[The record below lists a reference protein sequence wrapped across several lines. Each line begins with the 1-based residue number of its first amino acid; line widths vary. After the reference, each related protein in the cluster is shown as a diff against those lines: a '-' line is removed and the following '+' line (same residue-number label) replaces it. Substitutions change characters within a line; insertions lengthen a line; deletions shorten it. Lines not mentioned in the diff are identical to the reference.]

1 MSIITTIVAYNRF
14 DGLSLIFLLCVILTH
29 THTHTNLLFFFWLCF
44 LSKVINYVF
53 GFFYCYV
60 FNIVEENEI
69 DDYDSDDHLRSSW
82 WWWQNIY
89 EFSCYAM
96 YIMQIN
102 IRIFP
107 SRSFFFVDIFLCESF
122 FCMFGW
128 MDGWMNRQMFFEAFF
143 PSLYLFV
150 CMIDRYMDT
159 VNYRSVI
166 IYFTVKQKKK
176 FTYRPLSS
184 YL

>member
-1 MSIITTIVAYNRF
+1 MNSPY
-14 DGLSLIFLLCVILTH
+14 ILTFLGPFVNNYYYRCLQSIWWFIFNFSSLCDSHPH
-29 THTHTNLLFFFWLCF
+29 THTRICCFFFWLCF

-89 EFSCYAM
+89 EFPCYAM

-107 SRSFFFVDIFLCESF
+107 SRSFFCWHIFMWIF
-122 FCMFGW
+122 FLYVRV
-128 MDGWMNRQMFFEAFF
+128 DGWMNESTNVFWSIF
-143 PSLYLFV
+143 SLSISFCLY
-150 CMIDRYMDT
+150 DR
-159 VNYRSVI
+159 
-166 IYFTVKQKKK
+166 
-176 FTYRPLSS
+176 
-184 YL
+184 